1 MKNNAPKEFYN
12 RKARFD
18 YNIESDLEV
27 GVVLTGEE
35 IKAVRAGKINLTGSY
50 VRFLS
55 LEPYWVGGNISILG
69 DEKDRSRKLLLKK
82 IEIKRL
88 LSEVEQ
94 KKVSVVPLKAYFKK
108 GRLKI
113 LIGIGKG
120 KKKFDKREDLKRRDL
135 DREIQRKTKV

>member
-1 MKNNAPKEFYN
+1 
-12 RKARFD
+12 
-18 YNIESDLEV
+18 
-27 GVVLTGEE
+27 
-35 IKAVRAGKINLTGSY
+35 
-50 VRFLS
+50 
-55 LEPYWVGGNISILG
+55 
-69 DEKDRSRKLLLKK
+69 LLLKK